1 MIKVRFFLGES
12 AILNDLI
19 ISLAQKNPG
28 ARVISGFIF
37 PGLVKKY
44 GMFSGIDYKKYDYFW
59 HPAL

>member
-44 GMFSGIDYKKYDYFW
+44 GMFSGIDYKKYDYF
-59 HPAL
+59 